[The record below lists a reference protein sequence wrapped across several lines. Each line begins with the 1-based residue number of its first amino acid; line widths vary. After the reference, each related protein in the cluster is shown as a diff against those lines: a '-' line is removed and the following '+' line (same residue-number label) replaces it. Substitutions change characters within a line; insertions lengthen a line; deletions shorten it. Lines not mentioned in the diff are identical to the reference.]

1 MSLSFKSILLDDKK
15 QLYSAYK
22 RRSLEIVG
30 GSLILNLLGVLTPI
44 YSMLVYDKVVGNN
57 IPETLMGLTIG
68 AVLVVSISF
77 VLRLLRS
84 YYMER
89 IFRES
94 DKRIDRQIT
103 RMILN
108 MQNGLVH
115 ASGRFISKY
124 HDMLQTRDIY
134 SANYMMALVDI
145 PFLLIY
151 ILILVVIGGALIWWV
166 IFMVGVVAIFS
177 FMAKKPANAAGMQA
191 QFLEAQRLSLLS
203 EILAHTDLIKSSQ
216 LRDYMIDRWDR
227 LSLTAADE
235 RSKARFY
242 TALSY
247 AGLTDGMTLLWVGTI
262 FFGVFLTEQNSLSIG
277 GLSACS
283 LLSGR
288 IGSTVGSFI
297 VLLGRYELFKKARD
311 EFIQSV
317 EAESQ
322 TAQYMPPRQLHGV
335 IGVDGLSFHFPGRS
349 DHALNEM
356 SLKIGPGEKVG
367 VLGRNGSGKSTL
379 LRCIAGVLLPQKGH
393 VHVDGVTIQNFDPKW
408 RAEWL
413 SYKPQDAL
421 LFEGTLEENLRG
433 SDYNEDVTN
442 LHTALYIAGIADE
455 IARGEMMLDKAIL
468 SGGLNLSGGQRQ
480 AVALARALLPNPK
493 ILILDEPTAGL
504 DQGTEKMI
512 IERLLAQSE
521 HRTLII
527 ATHSIELLQR
537 LDRIIVIEKG
547 RIVADGPT
555 KEIIVGAK

>member
-77 VLRLLRS
+77 ILRLLRS

-94 DKRIDRQIT
+94 DKRIDRQIS

>member
-433 SDYNEDVTN
+433 SDYSEDVTN

-455 IARGEMMLDKAIL
+455 IARGEMMLDKTIL

-527 ATHSIELLQR
+527 ATHRIELLQR

>member
-393 VHVDGVTIQNFDPKW
+393 VHVDGVTIQNFDVLFQQVILVYDQSLM
-408 RAEWL
+408 EW
-413 SYKPQDAL
+413 
-421 LFEGTLEENLRG
+421 
-433 SDYNEDVTN
+433 V
-442 LHTALYIAGIADE
+442 
-455 IARGEMMLDKAIL
+455 
-468 SGGLNLSGGQRQ
+468 
-480 AVALARALLPNPK
+480 
-493 ILILDEPTAGL
+493 
-504 DQGTEKMI
+504 
-512 IERLLAQSE
+512 
-521 HRTLII
+521 
-527 ATHSIELLQR
+527 SI
-537 LDRIIVIEKG
+537 DWW
-547 RIVADGPT
+547 
-555 KEIIVGAK
+555 

>member
-1 MSLSFKSILLDDKK
+1 
-15 QLYSAYK
+15 
-22 RRSLEIVG
+22 
-30 GSLILNLLGVLTPI
+30 
-44 YSMLVYDKVVGNN
+44 
-57 IPETLMGLTIG
+57 
-68 AVLVVSISF
+68 
-77 VLRLLRS
+77 
-84 YYMER
+84 
-89 IFRES
+89 
-94 DKRIDRQIT
+94 
-103 RMILN
+103 
-108 MQNGLVH
+108 
-115 ASGRFISKY
+115 
-124 HDMLQTRDIY
+124 
-134 SANYMMALVDI
+134 
-145 PFLLIY
+145 
-151 ILILVVIGGALIWWV
+151 
-166 IFMVGVVAIFS
+166 
-177 FMAKKPANAAGMQA
+177 
-191 QFLEAQRLSLLS
+191 
-203 EILAHTDLIKSSQ
+203 
-216 LRDYMIDRWDR
+216 
-227 LSLTAADE
+227 
-235 RSKARFY
+235 
-242 TALSY
+242 
-247 AGLTDGMTLLWVGTI
+247 
-262 FFGVFLTEQNSLSIG
+262 
-277 GLSACS
+277 
-283 LLSGR
+283 
-288 IGSTVGSFI
+288 
-297 VLLGRYELFKKARD
+297 
-311 EFIQSV
+311 
-317 EAESQ
+317 
-322 TAQYMPPRQLHGV
+322 
-335 IGVDGLSFHFPGRS
+335 
-349 DHALNEM
+349 M

-393 VHVDGVTIQNFDPKW
+393 VHVDGVTIQNFDPRW

-433 SDYNEDVTN
+433 SDYSEDVTN